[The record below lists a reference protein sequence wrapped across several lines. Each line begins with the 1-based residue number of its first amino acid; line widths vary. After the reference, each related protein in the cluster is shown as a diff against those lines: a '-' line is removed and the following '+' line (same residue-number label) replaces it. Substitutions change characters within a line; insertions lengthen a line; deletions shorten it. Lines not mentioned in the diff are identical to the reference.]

1 MFLFSFTAPPNIMP
15 FLFPN
20 KVLTEGMRSA
30 VSCQILEGNLP
41 IKFHWEK
48 NGRELYDS
56 SYNGDKRKNLM
67 PYHSH
72 GGGGGKSSNSIQM
85 FDSSNWKYD
94 SFQQHHKNN
103 NKRDSA
109 ISIRSND
116 EYSSTLIIDRL
127 EFNHRGNY
135 TCTAS
140 NAAGMSFHTAEL
152 KVNGTY
158 TISGFHFR
166 QIFLHY
172 GHFLLFISFNLSFCI
187 LLSSS

>member
-1 MFLFSFTAPPNIMP
+1 MFKQRFLYRVHHSIFCFSISAPPNIMP

-48 NGRELYDS
+48 NGRQLYD
-56 SYNGDKRKNLM
+56 GDDDVEKRKQ
-67 PYHSH
+67 YHSSH
-72 GGGGGKSSNSIQM
+72 RVGGGKSTNSIM
-85 FDSSNWKYD
+85 FDGGSNWKYD
-94 SFQQHHKNN
+94 SFNHI
-103 NKRDSA
+103 KRDSS

-127 EFNHRGNY
+127 EFSHRGNY

-140 NAAGMSFHTAEL
+140 NAAGRSSHTAEL
-152 KVNGTY
+152 KVNGNIY
-158 TISGFHFR
+158 LLQLHF
-166 QIFLHY
+166 IYF
-172 GHFLLFISFNLSFCI
+172 
-187 LLSSS
+187 

>member
-1 MFLFSFTAPPNIMP
+1 MP

-48 NGRELYDS
+48 NGRILYEDDS
-56 SYNGDKRKNLM
+56 SYNSDKRKVSYLNNR
-67 PYHSH
+67 
-72 GGGGGKSSNSIQM
+72 GKGGKGLNSIM

-94 SFQQHHKNN
+94 SFGQHG
-103 NKRDSA
+103 NKKDNS

-127 EFNHRGNY
+127 QFSHRGNY

-140 NAAGMSFHTAEL
+140 NAAGKSSHTAEL
-152 KVNGTY
+152 KVNG
-158 TISGFHFR
+158 R
-166 QIFLHY
+166 
-172 GHFLLFISFNLSFCI
+172 FC
-187 LLSSS
+187 SVV

>member
-1 MFLFSFTAPPNIMP
+1 MLTICIFFTAPPNIMP

-48 NGRELYDS
+48 NGRQLYVENE
-56 SYNGDKRKNLM
+56 SYNAEKRKT
-67 PYHSH
+67 YHSSR
-72 GGGGGKSSNSIQM
+72 GGGGKSTNSIM
-85 FDSSNWKYD
+85 FDGSNWKYD
-94 SFQQHHKNN
+94 SFSHA
-103 NKRDSA
+103 KRDAS

-127 EFNHRGNY
+127 EFSHRGNY

-140 NAAGMSFHTAEL
+140 NAAGMSAHTAEL
-152 KVNGTY
+152 KVNG
-158 TISGFHFR
+158 SLK
-166 QIFLHY
+166 IF
-172 GHFLLFISFNLSFCI
+172 FIYLI
-187 LLSSS
+187 V

>member
-1 MFLFSFTAPPNIMP
+1 MISYNYFVVYSLAPPNIMP

-48 NGRELYDS
+48 NGRKLY
-56 SYNGDKRKNLM
+56 GDEILFNSEKRK
-67 PYHSH
+67 SSFH
-72 GGGGGKSSNSIQM
+72 GSRGGGGKSSNSIM
-85 FDSSNWKYD
+85 YDGSNWKFDDGYGG
-94 SFQQHHKNN
+94 HP
-103 NKRDSA
+103 KRDTS

-127 EFNHRGNY
+127 EFSHRGNY

-140 NAAGMSFHTAEL
+140 NAAGMSSHTAEL
-152 KVNGTY
+152 KVNGNILTK
-158 TISGFHFR
+158 
-166 QIFLHY
+166 IFMIY
-172 GHFLLFISFNLSFCI
+172 IFILNYRMQNYS
-187 LLSSS
+187 

>member
-1 MFLFSFTAPPNIMP
+1 MP

-48 NGRELYDS
+48 NGRKLY
-56 SYNGDKRKNLM
+56 GDEILFNSEKRKSSF
-67 PYHSH
+67 HSSR
-72 GGGGGKSSNSIQM
+72 GGGGKSSNSIM
-85 FDSSNWKYD
+85 YDGSNWKFD
-94 SFQQHHKNN
+94 DGFGGHP
-103 NKRDSA
+103 KRDTS

-127 EFNHRGNY
+127 EFSHRGNY

-140 NAAGMSFHTAEL
+140 NAAGMSSHTAEL
-152 KVNGTY
+152 KVNGNLLPKYSWFIFSYYIY
-158 TISGFHFR
+158 TKYYWNQFKTKKNIS
-166 QIFLHY
+166 
-172 GHFLLFISFNLSFCI
+172 
-187 LLSSS
+187 

>member
-1 MFLFSFTAPPNIMP
+1 MP

-48 NGRELYDS
+48 NGRKLY
-56 SYNGDKRKNLM
+56 GDEILFNSEKRKSSF
-67 PYHSH
+67 HSSR
-72 GGGGGKSSNSIQM
+72 GGGGKSSNSIM
-85 FDSSNWKYD
+85 YDGSNWKFD
-94 SFQQHHKNN
+94 DGFGGHP
-103 NKRDSA
+103 KRDTS

-127 EFNHRGNY
+127 EFSHRGNY

-140 NAAGMSFHTAEL
+140 NAAGMSSHTAEL
-152 KVNGTY
+152 KVNGNFLAKIFMIHIFILNY
-158 TISGFHFR
+158 MKKKIMKSVKNEINIS
-166 QIFLHY
+166 
-172 GHFLLFISFNLSFCI
+172 
-187 LLSSS
+187 

>member
-1 MFLFSFTAPPNIMP
+1 MP

-48 NGRELYDS
+48 NGRILYEDDS
-56 SYNGDKRKNLM
+56 SYNSDKRKVSYLNNR
-67 PYHSH
+67 
-72 GGGGGKSSNSIQM
+72 GKGGKGLNSIM

-94 SFQQHHKNN
+94 SFSQHG
-103 NKRDSA
+103 NKKDNS

-127 EFNHRGNY
+127 QFSHRGNY

-140 NAAGMSFHTAEL
+140 NAAGKSSHTAEL
-152 KVNGTY
+152 KVNG
-158 TISGFHFR
+158 R
-166 QIFLHY
+166 
-172 GHFLLFISFNLSFCI
+172 FC
-187 LLSSS
+187 SVVY

>member
-1 MFLFSFTAPPNIMP
+1 MSHISVYSFTAPPNIMP

-48 NGRELYDS
+48 NGRQLYGADS
-56 SYNGDKRKNLM
+56 SYNEEKRKNLM
-67 PYHSH
+67 PKYHSSHH

-85 FDSSNWKYD
+85 FNSANWKYD
-94 SFQQHHKNN
+94 SFGQHHNI

-127 EFNHRGNY
+127 EFSHRGNY

-140 NAAGMSFHTAEL
+140 NAAGRSSHTAEL
-152 KVNGTY
+152 KVNGT
-158 TISGFHFR
+158 
-166 QIFLHY
+166 
-172 GHFLLFISFNLSFCI
+172 
-187 LLSSS
+187 

>member
-1 MFLFSFTAPPNIMP
+1 MRVYFLFLTAPPNIMP

-48 NGRELYDS
+48 NGRQLYGDDT
-56 SYNGDKRKNLM
+56 SYNSEKRKTLLS
-67 PYHSH
+67 Y
-72 GGGGGKSSNSIQM
+72 GGSRSGKKSNSIM
-85 FDSSNWKYD
+85 FDGSNWKYD
-94 SFQQHHKNN
+94 SYGH
-103 NKRDSA
+103 NKRDAA

-127 EFNHRGNY
+127 EFSHRGNY

-140 NAAGMSFHTAEL
+140 NAAGMSSHTAEL
-152 KVNGTY
+152 KVNGKCRH
-158 TISGFHFR
+158 SR
-166 QIFLHY
+166 
-172 GHFLLFISFNLSFCI
+172 
-187 LLSSS
+187 

>member
-1 MFLFSFTAPPNIMP
+1 MP

-48 NGRELYDS
+48 NGRKLYEDES
-56 SYNGDKRKNLM
+56 SYNSEKRKISYLNTRGGNNL
-67 PYHSH
+67 
-72 GGGGGKSSNSIQM
+72 GKGSNSIM

-94 SFQQHHKNN
+94 SFSHHGSKKDN
-103 NKRDSA
+103 S

-127 EFNHRGNY
+127 QFSHRGNY

-140 NAAGMSFHTAEL
+140 NAAGKSSHTAEL
-152 KVNGTY
+152 KVNGMV
-158 TISGFHFR
+158 S
-166 QIFLHY
+166 
-172 GHFLLFISFNLSFCI
+172 FISYFTFYNKKLCFV
-187 LLSSS
+187 

>member
-1 MFLFSFTAPPNIMP
+1 MP

-48 NGRELYDS
+48 NGRRLYDENSMYTNEDKRKSMMMYGGKNTNSIMFDQGSWKS
-56 SYNGDKRKNLM
+56 SYNHKQNPQNG
-67 PYHSH
+67 
-72 GGGGGKSSNSIQM
+72 NS
-85 FDSSNWKYD
+85 
-94 SFQQHHKNN
+94 
-103 NKRDSA
+103 

-127 EFNHRGNY
+127 EFTHRGNY

-140 NAAGMSFHTAEL
+140 NAAGKSSHTAEL
-152 KVNGTY
+152 KVNGK
-158 TISGFHFR
+158 IPLKR
-166 QIFLHY
+166 
-172 GHFLLFISFNLSFCI
+172 
-187 LLSSS
+187 